1 MNLLSTVRQPSLF
14 RPDLAV
20 SEEYAVEAG
29 FRHRL
34 VVDGFRDWTA
44 RITEEDRATGRSS
57 DGKGDPKGLWW
68 RAYLHGRRPQSDCAT
83 RRKIRIADLFCG
95 SGGLALGVRQ
105 LLDEAGSE
113 PVWDLI
119 ADRDGGATE
128 VYAANHP
135 VRTVYHDSVAD
146 LLDYRVRRRS
156 NGAEFVYEPEF
167 LDEALGDAVRGVDL
181 VMAGPPCE
189 GHSNLNNH
197 TRRSDRRNHLYLA
210 VPAFAVAAGARMV
223 LIENVPAVEN
233 DRGGVVEAARDLLG
247 SAGYRIEAGVF
258 AADEM
263 GWPQTRR
270 RFFLVARRGDAPPLE
285 FGTIRRALAESQARS
300 VWWAVGDLEDLDES
314 DPLHRVGEL
323 SAENQA
329 RIAWLFDHDAHDLDL
344 SERPAC
350 HRNGTTYSAV
360 YGRMR
365 RDRPAPTI
373 TTGFL
378 TPGRG
383 RFVHPTRRRTLSP
396 REAARLQGFPDT
408 YRFAP
413 DPERPPT
420 RSQLAKW
427 IGDAVPM
434 PLGYAAAL
442 SVLAPELGSP
452 PPDPTQ
458 PPDLTPRPD
467 EPA

>member
-1 MNLLSTVRQPSLF
+1 MSLAGAARQSRVVAAKGTLREDYRHNGSVRHSLALGARRGLSA
-14 RPDLAV
+14 DLGEPESAPRC
-20 SEEYAVEAG
+20 S
-29 FRHRL
+29 
-34 VVDGFRDWTA
+34 
-44 RITEEDRATGRSS
+44 
-57 DGKGDPKGLWW
+57 GDPKGEWW
-68 RAYLHGRRPQSDCAT
+68 RAYLRGRRPVTANPSGKT
-83 RRKIRIADLFCG
+83 LRIADLFCG
-95 SGGLALGVRQ
+95 AGGLALGVRQ
-105 LLDEAGSE
+105 LCDEAGLE
-113 PVWDLI
+113 PVWEFI
-119 ADRDGGATE
+119 ADRDDGAVA
-128 VYAANHP
+128 VYAGNHP
-135 VRTVYHDSVAD
+135 VRRVSRESVSD

-156 NGAEFVYEPEF
+156 SGAEFVYESEF
-167 LDEALGDAVRGVDL
+167 LDPELRKAVRGVDL

-197 TRRSDRRNHLYLA
+197 TRRDDRRNHLYLA

-233 DRGGVVEAARDLLG
+233 DRSGVVEAARNLLEA
-247 SAGYRIEAGVF
+247 AGYSVETGVL
-258 AADEM
+258 AADAM

-270 RFFLVARRGDAPPLE
+270 RFFLVAHRSRAPVPFAAIREGLADDAPRPL
-285 FGTIRRALAESQARS
+285 
-300 VWWAVGDLEDLDES
+300 WWAIEDLEETGGD

-323 SAENQA
+323 SEENRA
-329 RIAWLFDHDAHDLDL
+329 RIAWLFDNDAHELDL

-350 HRNGTTYSAV
+350 HRDGTTYSAV
-360 YGRMR
+360 YGRMH
-365 RDRPAPTI
+365 RDQPAPTI

-383 RFVHPTRRRTLSP
+383 RFVHPTRRRTLTP

-413 DPERPPT
+413 EADRVPT

-442 SVLAPELGSP
+442 SLLAPELGRASP
-452 PPDPTQ
+452 RRKPQ
-458 PPDLTPRPD
+458 H
-467 EPA
+467 A

>member
-1 MNLLSTVRQPSLF
+1 MSLAGSPRQPSVTAANGAF
-14 RPDLAV
+14 REDYRNNGSVRHSLAFSARRGLSADLGEPESAPRC
-20 SEEYAVEAG
+20 S
-29 FRHRL
+29 
-34 VVDGFRDWTA
+34 
-44 RITEEDRATGRSS
+44 
-57 DGKGDPKGLWW
+57 GDPKGEWW
-68 RAYLHGRRPQSDCAT
+68 RAYLRGRRPVTANPSGKT
-83 RRKIRIADLFCG
+83 LRIADLFCG
-95 SGGLALGVRQ
+95 AGGLALGVRQ
-105 LLDEAGSE
+105 LCDEAGRE
-113 PVWDLI
+113 PVWEFI
-119 ADRDGGATE
+119 ADRDDGAVA
-128 VYAANHP
+128 VYAGNHP
-135 VRTVYHDSVAD
+135 VRRVSRESVSD

-156 NGAEFVYEPEF
+156 SGAEFVYEPEF
-167 LDEALGDAVRGVDL
+167 LDPELRKAVRGVDL

-197 TRRSDRRNHLYLA
+197 TRRDDRRNHLYLA

-223 LIENVPAVEN
+223 LIENVPAVES
-233 DRGGVVEAARDLLG
+233 DRSGVVEAARNLLEA
-247 SAGYRIEAGVF
+247 AGYSVETGVL
-258 AADEM
+258 AADAM

-270 RFFLVARRGDAPPLE
+270 RFFLVAHRSRAPVPFAAIRKGLADDAPRPL
-285 FGTIRRALAESQARS
+285 
-300 VWWAVGDLEDLDES
+300 WWAIDDLEETGGD

-323 SAENQA
+323 SEANRA
-329 RIAWLFDHDAHDLDL
+329 RIAWLFDNDAYELDL

-350 HRNGTTYSAV
+350 HRDGTTYSAV

-365 RDRPAPTI
+365 RDQPAPTI

-383 RFVHPTRRRTLSP
+383 RFVHPTRRRTLTP

-413 DPERPPT
+413 ETDRVPT

-442 SVLAPELGSP
+442 SLLAPELGRASP
-452 PPDPTQ
+452 RRKPQ
-458 PPDLTPRPD
+458 H
-467 EPA
+467 A

>member
-1 MNLLSTVRQPSLF
+1 MSLAAATRQPHVVAANGALREDYRNKGIVRHSLALGA
-14 RPDLAV
+14 RRGLIADLGERE
-20 SEEYAVEAG
+20 SAG
-29 FRHRL
+29 
-34 VVDGFRDWTA
+34 G
-44 RITEEDRATGRSS
+44 
-57 DGKGDPKGLWW
+57 GDPKGEWW
-68 RAYLHGRRPQSDCAT
+68 RAYLRGRRPVAT
-83 RRKIRIADLFCG
+83 DPTGKALRIADLFCG
-95 SGGLALGVRQ
+95 AGGLALGVRQ
-105 LLDEAGSE
+105 LCDEAGLE
-113 PVWDLI
+113 PVWEFI
-119 ADRDGGATE
+119 ADRDDGAAE
-128 VYAANHP
+128 VYAGNHP
-135 VRTVYHDSVAD
+135 VRRVSRKSVAD

-167 LDEALGDAVRGVDL
+167 LDPELSKAVRRVDL

-197 TRRSDRRNHLYLA
+197 TRRDDRRNHLYLA
-210 VPAFAVAAGARMV
+210 VPAFAVAARARMV

-233 DRGGVVEAARDLLG
+233 DRSGVVEAARNLLEA
-247 SAGYRIEAGVF
+247 SGYRVESGVL
-258 AADEM
+258 AADAM

-270 RFFLVARRGDAPPLE
+270 RFFLVAHRSRAPVPFSAIREGLADDAPRPL
-285 FGTIRRALAESQARS
+285 
-300 VWWAVGDLEDLDES
+300 WWAIEDLEEINGD

-323 SAENQA
+323 SEENRA
-329 RIAWLFDHDAHDLDL
+329 RIAWLFDNDAHDLDL

-350 HRNGTTYSAV
+350 HRDGTTYSSV

-365 RDRPAPTI
+365 RDQPAPTI

-383 RFVHPTRRRTLSP
+383 RFVHPTRRRTLTP

-408 YRFAP
+408 YRFFPAA
-413 DPERPPT
+413 DRPPT

-442 SVLAPELGSP
+442 SLLAPELGRASRRRKP
-452 PPDPTQ
+452 Q
-458 PPDLTPRPD
+458 RS
-467 EPA
+467 